1 VRKQDLLANFALH
14 QNVNSTN
21 TSRSSQSAY
30 RFSLP
35 AFLCHPIDLRYLINC
50 PGCRP
55 RNKKC
60 AFLKGHCSKL
70 SKGEVTFCFE
80 CASFPCDR
88 LRTID
93 SRYRSRY
100 RMSMIENLSFI
111 KENGME
117 KFLECQEET
126 WKCQNCGELISC
138 HNGLCFNCDLEKLKN
153 KKQKYRW
160 NEQQAP

>member
-1 VRKQDLLANFALH
+1 MRIGINPVLVAPCGMNCALCAGYLALKSNLKSKGIRM
-14 QNVNSTN
+14 V
-21 TSRSSQSAY
+21 
-30 RFSLP
+30 
-35 AFLCHPIDLRYLINC
+35 NC

-80 CASFPCDR
+80 CTIFPCDR

-93 SRYRSRY
+93 KRYRFRY
-100 RMSMIENLSFI
+100 RMSMIENLNFI
-111 KENGME
+111 KENGVE
-117 KFLECQEET
+117 KFLDNQERT

-153 KKQKYRW
+153 RKQKCRW
-160 NEQQAP
+160 AENQELK